1 MTVNNKSKSRSD
13 SSAAEDWRPSE
24 QQENARALAS
34 LGGTEPLL
42 QLIRRRRSEITQSML
57 NRVPTH
63 PNTSRSSD
71 QPDVHV

>member
-57 NRVPTH
+57 NRVILRGSAVVNDRC
-63 PNTSRSSD
+63 NTW
-71 QPDVHV
+71 Q

>member
-13 SSAAEDWRPSE
+13 SSAAEDWCPSE

-42 QLIRRRRSEITQSML
+42 QLIRRRRSEIIQSML
-57 NRVPTH
+57 NRVILRGSTVVNDCC
-63 PNTSRSSD
+63 NTWR
-71 QPDVHV
+71 

>member
-42 QLIRRRRSEITQSML
+42 QLIRRRRSEII
-57 NRVPTH
+57 PIDAE
-63 PNTSRSSD
+63 SRPDPSQH
-71 QPDVHV
+71 QPFI